1 LDRDFELELG
11 CCSTIVAQA
20 FGEPNLQ
27 NERLPRQAGGMTH
40 TTAAGT
46 QRQQRRDRGRKAF
59 WLDALS
65 RQRQCGLGVRAFC
78 AREGLREATFYR
90 RRREVGRRD
99 APAFVEL
106 RPAPPAEPVPATVVQ
121 LSDAPVEL
129 VFPQGPRVLVRPG
142 CDAALLRRVLAAL
155 VPEVAPC

>member
-1 LDRDFELELG
+1 
-11 CCSTIVAQA
+11 
-20 FGEPNLQ
+20 
-27 NERLPRQAGGMTH
+27 MTY

-46 QRQQRRDRGRKAF
+46 QRRHGLGRDREAF

-65 RQRQCGLGVRAFC
+65 RQRATGLGVRAFC

-90 RRREVGRRD
+90 WRREVGRRD

-106 RPAPPAEPVPATVVQ
+106 RPAPPTEPEPAVAAVAQ
-121 LSDAPVEL
+121 PADAPVEL

-155 VPEVAPC
+155 AAEAAPC